1 MAMMSDA
8 SDASR
13 QHAASRRD
21 RDDVRVDVLRRLA
34 ELAMSDAGFRDLARD
49 DLGRALAAFGF
60 SLNPRELALVS
71 RFRDSLADAGV
82 DLDLVDAVDLAQ
94 IERLRQ
100 RLGDG

>member
-13 QHAASRRD
+13 QHASSRRD

-34 ELAMSDAGFRDLARD
+34 ELAMSDAGFRELARD
-49 DLGRALAAFGF
+49 DLGRALTAYGF
-60 SLNPRELALVS
+60 ALNSRELALVS

-82 DLDLVDAVDLAQ
+82 DLDLIDAVDLAQ